1 MGSGEGK
8 FMIFVASFE
17 DGDGD
22 WEGREAH
29 PICSRSNIR
38 CFRISAWNNKR
49 LSPLLFPPSS
59 ISLEELVRGLEKI
72 MFTHGLF
79 PQIGAN
85 H

>member
-1 MGSGEGK
+1 
-8 FMIFVASFE
+8 MIFVASFG
-17 DGDGD
+17 DGDVD

-29 PICSRSNIR
+29 PIWSNIR

-79 PQIGAN
+79 PLIGAN